1 MGNNYSQSLFSLL
14 LLITCI
20 GCSTIESPKDL
31 STQEKIALIDSIIS
45 QNEVSITIESI
56 DLCKSYKS
64 GNLILSADQ
73 LITEND
79 SLKFFFLRH
88 FDGGEVDA
96 TAIILPS
103 EIKRLCAKIDSVIN
117 IVSKPIAYNKVFTI
131 SNNGGLSITAKT
143 NEDKKWNIFLNLKDE
158 FKCQINKEYLQF
170 IAEILRHCVDEN
182 GEMKSTELLAS
193 AELSYHPND
202 KEFFKNVDEI
212 EGVKRTDSGV
222 RYEIILDKQGK
233 KPTIEDRVKFR
244 FKGFL
249 PDNTKFD
256 EQELNV
262 SIKFLI
268 KGLQD
273 GLLLMPVGAKYK
285 LYIPS
290 FLAYQDGAGLYND
303 IPPYSP
309 LIFEVELLSIN

>member
-1 MGNNYSQSLFSLL
+1 MKKIFSLL
-14 LLITCI
+14 ILITCI
-20 GCSTIESPKDL
+20 GCSTIESPKEL
-31 STQEKIALIDSIIS
+31 STQEKIAVIDSIIS
-45 QNEVSITIESI
+45 QDDTSITIESI
-56 DLCKSYKS
+56 DLCTSYKS

-73 LITEND
+73 LITDND

-117 IVSKPIAYNKVFTI
+117 VVSIPIAYNKVFSI

-143 NEDKKWNIFLNLKDE
+143 NEEKKWELFLNLKDE
-158 FKCQINKEYLQF
+158 FKCQTNKEYLQF
-170 IAEILRHCVDEN
+170 IAEILRTCVDKN
-182 GEMKSTELLAS
+182 GEMKSTEVLAS
-193 AELSYHPND
+193 AELNYHPND
-202 KEFFKNVDEI
+202 KEFFKKVDEI
-212 EGVKRTDSGV
+212 EGIKRTDSGV

-244 FKGFL
+244 YKGFL

-256 EQELNV
+256 EQELNAPINLV
-262 SIKFLI
+262 I

-273 GLLLMPVGAKYK
+273 GLLLMSVGAKYK

-290 FLAYQDGAGLYND
+290 FLAYQDGGTYNS

-309 LIFEVELLSIN
+309 LIFEVEVLNIKSAAD

>member
-1 MGNNYSQSLFSLL
+1 MKKIFFFSILVFIMGCKVDNNQK
-14 LLITCI
+14 
-20 GCSTIESPKDL
+20 EL

-45 QNEVSITIESI
+45 QNDMSITIESI
-56 DLCKSYKS
+56 NLCKSYKS

-73 LITEND
+73 LITDND

-88 FDGGEVDA
+88 FDDGEVDA

-103 EIKRLCAKIDSVIN
+103 EIKRLCAKIDSVVN

-131 SNNGGLSITAKT
+131 SNNGGLSITART

-158 FKCQINKEYLQF
+158 FKCQINKEYIQF
-170 IAEILRHCVDEN
+170 IAEILKKCVDEN
-182 GEMKSTELLAS
+182 GEMKSSKMLANT
-193 AELSYHPND
+193 ELSYHPND
-202 KEFFKNVDEI
+202 KEFFKKIDKI
-212 EGVKRTDSGV
+212 EGIKRTDSGV
-222 RYEIILDKQGK
+222 RYEIILDKQGE

-244 FKGFL
+244 YKGFL

-256 EQELNV
+256 EQELNAP
-262 SIKFLI
+262 INAFI
-268 KGLQD
+268 KGFQD
-273 GLLLMPVGAKYK
+273 GLLLMSVGAKYK

-290 FLAYQDGAGLYND
+290 FLAYQDDAGSND

-309 LIFEVELLSIN
+309 LIFEVELLGIN